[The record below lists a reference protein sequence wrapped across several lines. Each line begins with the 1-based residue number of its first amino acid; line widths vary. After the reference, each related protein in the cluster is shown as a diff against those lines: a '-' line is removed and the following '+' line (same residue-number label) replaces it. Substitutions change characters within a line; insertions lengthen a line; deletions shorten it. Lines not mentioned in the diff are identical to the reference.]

1 MNAEPALVES
11 TKPSRKLRRNCTAD
25 ETSEPNVAVAIMQG
39 LAPVTVNVADLVS
52 PAASVVTV
60 TV

>member
-11 TKPSRKLRRNCTAD
+11 TSPSLKVRKNCTAD

-39 LAPVTVNVADLVS
+39 LSPVTVKVADLVS
-52 PAASVVTV
+52 PATFVVTV